1 MGAPTMLTSGSPTST
16 QLTMSFTA
24 PPASIDQTG
33 YFSLPPACNMAFV
46 ISARQTKK
54 EATPSH
60 TSSVGPISCVS
71 E

>member
-1 MGAPTMLTSGSPTST
+1 
-16 QLTMSFTA
+16 MSFTA